1 MPKVNELI
9 INGRSTSD
17 LPFFCAVEENSAPTR
32 ASKKNRLHE
41 LDMVNG
47 AVVQTINA
55 WSTVSKKYQFYLH
68 DATKSDVRNLK
79 AFVGYSGWF
88 TPADDPGIRYIYM
101 DTAFSS
107 EPLDE
112 FNGYTITVTFTC
124 EPFEYEPESETTL
137 GGSLVNHTNAPM
149 YPKIT
154 ITAATTSSTYLQIG
168 SERMTFLNGI
178 NGTITIECKHGI
190 QDVKN
195 NLGASINNQVRG
207 PFFEILPGTHSV
219 TKGTGITTVKI
230 LNRWGWL

>member
-1 MPKVNELI
+1 MPKLNELI

-17 LPFFCAVEENSAPTR
+17 LPFFCAVEENPAPTR
-32 ASKKNRLHE
+32 ANKKNKYHE

-47 AVVQTINA
+47 AAVQTINA
-55 WSTVSKKYQFYLH
+55 WSTIQKSFRFYLH
-68 DATKSDVRNLK
+68 NITKADVRKLK
-79 AFVGYSGWF
+79 AFIGYSGWF
-88 TPADDPGIRYIYM
+88 TPADDPGIRHVFINTSF
-101 DTAFSS
+101 DA

-112 FNGYTITVTFTC
+112 FNGYTITVIFTC
-124 EPFEYEPESETTL
+124 EPFEYEPETEINL
-137 GGSLVNHTNAPM
+137 GSSIVNHTNAPM

-154 ITAATTSSTYLQIG
+154 ITGATTASTFLQIG
-168 SERMTFLNGI
+168 SERMTFPNGF

-195 NLGASINNQVRG
+195 SLGASINNQVRG